1 MPARPRPLAP
11 SGMQE
16 EGMWSDAEREDGM
29 WSDAER
35 VMDILKRSRRPLL
48 SFFSSSLSFLTQ
60 QLVCPCSRIEASC
73 PPTTLFS
80 CPCPAFGRHRAP
92 FLSVSWSCLWP
103 PPRAVPVC
111 VLVLPSA
118 AAARRSCLCPRP
130 AFGHC
135 RAPTL
140 SLTRYPKLC
149 QPSHYTLLCQPLFG

>member
-1 MPARPRPLAP
+1 
-11 SGMQE
+11 
-16 EGMWSDAEREDGM
+16 M

-80 CPCPAFGRHRAP
+80 CPRPAFGRRHAP
-92 FLSVSWSCLWP
+92 FLSVSSSCLRP
-103 PPRAVPVC
+103 PPRAIPVC

-118 AAARRSCLCPRP
+118 ATARRSCLCPRP
-130 AFGHC
+130 AFGRR

-140 SLTRYPKLC
+140 SLTRCPKLC
-149 QPSHYTLLCQPLFG
+149 RPGRYTCVLQMHFSADTASPFSCSRFRTSFKILSCLSQVLV